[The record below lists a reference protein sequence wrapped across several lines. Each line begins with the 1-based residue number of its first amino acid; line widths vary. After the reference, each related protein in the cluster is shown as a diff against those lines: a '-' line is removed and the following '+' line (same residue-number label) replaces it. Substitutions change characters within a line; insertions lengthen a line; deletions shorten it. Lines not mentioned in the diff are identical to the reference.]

1 MKEKCYHVE
10 DFAGLYPVW
19 PIIEFSMAP
28 TGTSKDERM
37 NSFSKCIVGL
47 LEEILHVDDM
57 AMIAPL
63 TITDNN
69 LGKLHLLQG
78 QLTHQLHKTRQVHHD
93 QRW

>member
-28 TGTSKDERM
+28 TGASKDERM
-37 NSFSKCIVGL
+37 NSFFMCIMGL
-47 LEEILHVDDM
+47 LKEILHVDDM

-63 TITDNN
+63 TITKNN
-69 LGKLHLLQG
+69 PANFISSKANLPNNNM
-78 QLTHQLHKTRQVHHD
+78 KTRLHHEHW
-93 QRW
+93 R